1 MKINFKFILIILII
15 SLFFIIEKNIE
26 GAEGAEEDTYDIKYF
41 QILGGAF
48 VGLMIG
54 LIILIVYYNTL
65 SYDDCPEIK
74 CPEIKCPECPQ
85 SKVRTPMEIAA
96 DDDWNASIQRT
107 VDDGHLVPW

>member
-1 MKINFKFILIILII
+1 MKFNFKYILIILII
-15 SLFFIIEKNIE
+15 CLFFIRKKNIE
-26 GAEGAEEDTYDIKYF
+26 GAEGSDEECNSDDIKYF

-54 LIILIVYYNTL
+54 LIILIVYHNML
-65 SYDDCPEIK
+65 SDDD

-96 DDDWNASIQRT
+96 DDYWNASIQRT